1 MLSKRQC
8 VTVCNGTLERW
19 NKQGGGSDWMIITN
33 KNFEIFLAMMTEYY
47 IIILI
52 NVIIII
58 AAFSYFDLENKP

>member
-1 MLSKRQC
+1 M
-8 VTVCNGTLERW
+8 CNGTLERW